1 MIDFDVQ
8 VSGFLQISASIEEL
22 GPAMAQDMYGHSLF
36 QMAKV
41 IRQAARSRG
50 FVYTD
55 RTGRLR
61 KSIRARRIAGTYF
74 GRKYKRGRAQV
85 HAGGAGA
92 RQAFLV
98 HQGHSPPIVSQPY
111 RYLVRAMDTTTAR
124 QMQVFRQAML
134 SRFPAAVNRA
144 YKRGLRRGRSQGL
157 SRSTIHTQT
166 FGRTTARRG
175 RRR

>member
-1 MIDFDVQ
+1 MIDFDIQ
-8 VSGFLQISASIEEL
+8 ISGFLQIQASIEEL

-41 IRQAARSRG
+41 IRQTAKSRN
-50 FVYTD
+50 FVYKD
-55 RTGRLR
+55 DTGRLR
-61 KSIRARRIAGTYF
+61 KSIRARRIAGTYY

-85 HAGGAGA
+85 FAGGTGA

-98 HQGHSPPIVSQPY
+98 HQGHGPPVVSRPY
-111 RYLVRAMDTTTAR
+111 RYLVRALDSTTGR
-124 QMQVFRQAML
+124 QMQVFRSAML
-134 SRFPAAVNRA
+134 SRFPAAVDRA
-144 YKRGLRRGRSQGL
+144 YKRGLRRGRRRGL